1 MKMNRLF
8 QLLIL
13 PFILLSCA
21 EPARDNQDL
30 LPFKEQAPQPEFSGF
45 TDSTVHTVRVRYIG
59 SLARIFNDKNDV
71 QIVAAERNGITPI
84 YTLHDAYSI
93 DRPLVR
99 VSTCDEFYL
108 DTLTHS
114 MPYLRPE
121 ALRLLK
127 DIGRSFSDTIK
138 ARTGGKNYRIRVTS
152 LLRTA
157 KSVKMLRRRN
167 RNASDNS
174 AHQYGTT
181 FDISYIRF
189 MPGQS
194 DYRLNDECMKN
205 VLGEVLNDLRN
216 RGRCYVKFERK
227 QSCFHITVR

>member
-108 DTLTHS
+108 DTL
-114 MPYLRPE
+114 
-121 ALRLLK
+121 K
-127 DIGRSFSDTIK
+127 DIGRAFSDTIK